1 MRRTKFDTRLVQ
13 IISAM
18 GVLAILIGIA
28 AIGVNRYFVRIHS
41 ELIRTDLP
49 AMELASRIGASAE
62 VVGSLAGTF
71 VQVDTR
77 QDLDE
82 VSSALMFTVE
92 DIESG
97 ARNLQEMTG
106 GDVTFQETQ
115 ASAIVARM
123 TGNAQEELR
132 QRESVEQEK
141 AEFAKLGARLSAL
154 LEVETDLARLKIT
167 AGIAGIYSRPDE
179 NPQPAL
185 DELADRH
192 FFAFERLAELTRLI
206 DAVQLKLQ
214 QLPGITSSEEV
225 DKIRSEVSD
234 QIALALRRVNYL
246 PSPSAQEEA
255 RSLLQRYEQA
265 TSLKGYIDHQ
275 QYRIA
280 LQGAIAEDTSRLRQV
295 VSRLTGQAWKARDA
309 VQARGVARISA
320 AERRFS
326 LMNLVLLA
334 VVVSSLLIGA
344 MLWAYARR
352 QFVERLGNLSRR
364 IVSIAEADYGQPLS
378 ISGHDEIGR
387 MEKALNVLRH
397 RAREAVRLREHLEQT
412 VIARTGDVVAQ
423 MRESDAARAEAEAA
437 NRSKTEFLARMSH
450 EIRTPLNGIIGML
463 SLLESE
469 TTGEEKIVRVRI
481 AHRSARELL
490 NITND
495 ILNYAGS
502 EDQANRGNPVHF
514 LLRELVGQM
523 GQQLQALAAEKGIE
537 PVIDFVDTEP
547 MVLLGDVVKIRQVV
561 SNLISNAVKYTRYG
575 TVTLSV
581 DLTMADAGGQVTVSF
596 TVADTGLGMTR
607 EAIDRAFDPY
617 MRTGTAMRAGI
628 EGLGLGLAISRN
640 LTEALGGTLSVDS
653 EPGVGSRFTLTVPLM
668 PGDIELFAEDD
679 VLPNGKPHEHKV
691 LVIDDHAV
699 NRMVARGYLER
710 LGCCVSEAE
719 TGAAG
724 LSANGETRFDLIL
737 IDLDLPDMRGEEI
750 AKRIR
755 ASGDVPL
762 LVAVTAHLIEDNNE
776 NRARLNVAR
785 ILPKPISPRG
795 LANLLTSSDAV
806 PETDGGKEVLDSLRE
821 DICDLGQEAT
831 GRLVREFLEDLPAA
845 VETIRM
851 STADLQTKAAHR
863 LKGAA
868 SNFRLDEFCK
878 TLAEV
883 EKQQGGV
890 SEDLIFKVSEGANI
904 AAEMLADA
912 AVKAGLQDELGST
925 K

>member
-1 MRRTKFDTRLVQ
+1 
-13 IISAM
+13 M